1 MKVYNSVKE
10 FRKYIDKEDVWSH
23 DGINSIPVYMTSG
36 GFDPLHVGH
45 LRCILATVDMAEKD
59 GGYVAIIVNGDGF
72 LKRKKGKPFMSAAER
87 AEIIAGIRGVDA
99 AIIWDDGGQT
109 VIGAIEVL
117 RPDYFTKGGDRAVP
131 EDIPEWEICE
141 KIGCEV
147 IFNVGGVKVQS
158 SSWLLEEAE
167 KNAKN

>member
-10 FRKYIDKEDVWSH
+10 FREYINKEDVWAEE
-23 DGINSIPVYMTSG
+23 GENSIPVYMTSG

-45 LRCILATVDMAEKD
+45 LRCILETVEMAEKD

-72 LKRKKGKPFMSAAER
+72 LRRKKGKSFMKAAER

-109 VIGAIEVL
+109 VIGAIEIL
-117 RPDYFTKGGDRAVP
+117 KPDYFTKGGDRAAP
-131 EDIPEWEICE
+131 KDIPEWDICE
-141 KIGCEV
+141 EVGCKV
-147 IFNVGGVKVQS
+147 IFNVGGVKIQS

-167 KNAKN
+167 NNAKD

>member
-10 FRKYIDKEDVWSH
+10 FREYINKEDVWAEE
-23 DGINSIPVYMTSG
+23 GKNSIPVYMTSG

-45 LRCILATVDMAEKD
+45 LRCILATVEMAEND

-72 LKRKKGKPFMSAAER
+72 LRRKKGKPFMTAVER

-109 VIGAIEVL
+109 VIGAIEIL
-117 RPDYFTKGGDRAVP
+117 KPDYFTKGGDRAAP
-131 EDIPEWEICE
+131 KDIPEWDICE
-141 KIGCEV
+141 EVGCKV
-147 IFNVGGVKVQS
+147 IFNVGGVKIQS

-167 KNAKN
+167 NNAKD

>member
-10 FRKYIDKEDVWSH
+10 FREYIDKEDVWSPK
-23 DGINSIPVYMTSG
+23 GENSIPVYMTSG

-45 LRCILATVDMAEKD
+45 LRCILETVEMAEQD

-72 LKRKKGKPFMSAAER
+72 LRRKKGKPFMSAAER

-109 VIGAIEVL
+109 VIGAIEIL
-117 RPDYFTKGGDRAVP
+117 RPSYFTKGGDRAAP
-131 EDIPEWEICE
+131 GDIPEWEICKE
-141 KIGCEV
+141 VGCKV

-158 SSWLLEEAE
+158 SSWLLEKAE
-167 KNAKN
+167 KNAED